1 MDTQEPVKILII
13 DDSAEDRF
21 AYCRYLLQEVEYQYT
36 ILEEETGE
44 AGLSL
49 CLQEQPDVILI
60 DFLLPDLDGLEFL
73 SQLQDQIGKN
83 HSPVIMLTGQGDEF
97 VAVQAMKRGAQ
108 DYLIKGKT
116 TSETLR
122 LAVKSAI
129 KNARLQQQLQQSQ
142 AALEQQLKSERI
154 VTQIAGQIRQSLD
167 LDTILNTTVELVRQF
182 LQTDRVIMF
191 ELQPQG
197 NGKVVVESVES
208 GWTPILSTSIYDTC
222 LAKSDIDSY
231 LQGEATARTDIYN
244 GEIDPCHVNLLAQF
258 QVRANLVVPIL
269 LNVVNNTQELQIDH
283 PSSTPQLWGLLIA
296 HECTAPRQWQAMEI
310 SLLTQLATQV
320 GIAIQQ
326 SQLYQQA
333 QMELLERQQ
342 TQQALQESE
351 ERLRLAL
358 EAARMG
364 IWDWNILTNQ
374 IVWSASLER
383 LFGMQAGEFDGR
395 YETFVNLLHPE
406 DRAQVE
412 KAIARAVEHREP
424 YDIEFRFF
432 CPSGRIRWAVSQG
445 QVFYDQTGRPVRMT
459 GIDLDITARKQA
471 QEALRES
478 EERFRLLS
486 AFAPIG
492 IFQTDGA
499 GRYLYTNLQWQA
511 IAGLTLQ
518 ESLGD
523 GWARAVHPDDR
534 EQVWAEWRR
543 CAQQGTEFSM
553 EFRFFTPQG
562 GTHWVQANGAAIC
575 SQLGEII
582 GYVGTAQDITARKH
596 AEEALQ
602 NALQKLNFHVEN
614 SPLGVIE
621 WDSDLRIIRWS
632 QSAENIF
639 GWTAPE
645 ILGKQMNE
653 WQFIYPEDATAVS
666 DVVRRILSGDEAQT
680 VCCNRNYAK
689 DGSVVYCE
697 WYNSTLTDESGNLV
711 SVLSLIMDVSERV
724 RLASER
730 DRILQLEQVARSE
743 AERANRVKDEF
754 LAVLSHE
761 LRSPL
766 NPILG
771 WSKILK
777 TRKLDANKTT
787 QALEIIERNAQ
798 AQAQLIEDLLD
809 VSRILQGKLKLNV
822 SAIDLTTVIY
832 AALETVRLAAQ
843 AKSIELEPILEVGVW
858 QVSGDPTRLQQV
870 FWNFL
875 SNAVKFTPNGGRVE
889 VRLHEVASIAQITV
903 SDTGKGISPEFL
915 PYVFESFRQA
925 DSTTTRQ
932 FGGLGLG
939 LAIARNIVEMHGGT
953 VMAESLGEGQGATFT
968 VQLPLIQT
976 SKDYSDKKD
985 QDKNFSSPE
994 SSSILTGLRV
1004 MVVDD
1009 EPDSLEFTAFVLEQE
1024 GAEVKALASAEEA
1037 LRVLQK
1043 WQPVLLISDIGMP
1056 EMDGYMLIRQI
1067 RKLSEEQAEQIRA
1080 LSVCVRAAC
1089 PEDSARPMPNGTL
1102 GHRALALPKAI
1113 ALTAYAS
1120 EADSQ
1125 KALASGFQA
1134 HISKPVEPTQLIA
1147 VVTKLLKERV

>member
-21 AYCRYLLQEVEYQYT
+21 AYCRYLLQEVEYQYR
-36 ILEEETGE
+36 ILEQETGE

-49 CLQEQPDVILI
+49 CLQEQPDVILL

-73 SQLQDQIGKN
+73 SQLQHQIGKN
-83 HSPVIMLTGQGDEF
+83 HPPVIILTGQGDES
-97 VAVQAMKRGAQ
+97 VAVQVMKRGAQ

-142 AALEQQLKSERI
+142 AAL
-154 VTQIAGQIRQSLD
+154 
-167 LDTILNTTVELVRQF
+167 
-182 LQTDRVIMF
+182 
-191 ELQPQG
+191 
-197 NGKVVVESVES
+197 
-208 GWTPILSTSIYDTC
+208 
-222 LAKSDIDSY
+222 
-231 LQGEATARTDIYN
+231 
-244 GEIDPCHVNLLAQF
+244 
-258 QVRANLVVPIL
+258 
-269 LNVVNNTQELQIDH
+269 
-283 PSSTPQLWGLLIA
+283 
-296 HECTAPRQWQAMEI
+296 
-310 SLLTQLATQV
+310 
-320 GIAIQQ
+320 
-326 SQLYQQA
+326 
-333 QMELLERQQ
+333 
-342 TQQALQESE
+342 
-351 ERLRLAL
+351 
-358 EAARMG
+358 
-364 IWDWNILTNQ
+364 
-374 IVWSASLER
+374 
-383 LFGMQAGEFDGR
+383 
-395 YETFVNLLHPE
+395 
-406 DRAQVE
+406 
-412 KAIARAVEHREP
+412 
-424 YDIEFRFF
+424 
-432 CPSGRIRWAVSQG
+432 
-445 QVFYDQTGRPVRMT
+445 
-459 GIDLDITARKQA
+459 
-471 QEALRES
+471 RES

-499 GRYLYTNLQWQA
+499 GRCLYTNPQWQA

-523 GWARAVHPDDR
+523 GWARAIHPDDR
-534 EQVWAEWRR
+534 QQVWAEWNR
-543 CAQQGTEFSM
+543 CTQEGSEFSM
-553 EFRFFTPQG
+553 EFRFLTPQG
-562 GTHWVQANGAAIC
+562 GAHWVQANAAAIR
-575 SQLGEII
+575 SELGEII
-582 GYVGTAQDITARKH
+582 GYVGTDQDITVRKQ
-596 AEEALQ
+596 AGEALQ
-602 NALQKLNFHVEN
+602 NALQKLNYHVEN
-614 SPLGVIE
+614 SPLAVIE

-639 GWTAPE
+639 GWTAQE

-653 WQFIYPEDATAVS
+653 WQFIYPEDAAAVS
-666 DVVRRILSGDEAQT
+666 EVVRRILSGDQAQT

-697 WYNSTLTDESGNLV
+697 WYNSTLTDKSGNLV
-711 SVLSLIMDVSERV
+711 SVLSLIMDVSDRV
-724 RLASER
+724 RLAFER
-730 DRILQLEQVARSE
+730 DRILQLEQAARSE

-771 WSKILK
+771 WSKILR
-777 TRKLDANKTT
+777 TRKLDPDMAT

-822 SAIDLTTVIY
+822 YSIDLTTVIL

-843 AKSIELEPILEVGVW
+843 AKSIELQPIFEASVW
-858 QVSGDPTRLQQV
+858 QVSGDSTRLQQV

-889 VRLHEVASIAQITV
+889 IRLQEVASQAQITI

-953 VMAESLGEGQGATFT
+953 VMANSLGEGQGATFT
-968 VQLPLIQT
+968 VQLPLIKS
-976 SKDYSDKKD
+976 SKNNADKED
-985 QDKNFSSPE
+985 DGKNFSSPLN
-994 SSSILTGLRV
+994 SSILTGLRV

-1009 EPDSLEFTAFVLEQE
+1009 EPDSLELIAFVLKQE
-1024 GAEVKALASAEEA
+1024 GAEVTAVASAHEA
-1037 LRVLQK
+1037 LRVLEK

-1067 RKLSEEQAEQIRA
+1067 RKLPQEQGGQI
-1080 LSVCVRAAC
+1080 S
-1089 PEDSARPMPNGTL
+1089 
-1102 GHRALALPKAI
+1102 AI
-1113 ALTAYAS
+1113 ALTAYAG

-1125 KALASGFQA
+1125 KALATGFGA
-1134 HISKPVEPTQLIA
+1134 HVSKPVDSTQLIA

>member
-1 MDTQEPVKILII
+1 MDTQQPVKILII

-21 AYCRYLLQEVEYQYT
+21 AYRRYLLQEVEYQYR
-36 ILEEETGE
+36 ILEQETGE

-83 HSPVIMLTGQGDEF
+83 HPPVVMLTGQGDEF

-116 TSETLR
+116 TSEALR

-191 ELQPQG
+191 ELQPDG

-208 GWTPILSTSIYDTC
+208 GWTPILSTSMYDTC
-222 LAKSDIDSY
+222 LATSDISSY
-231 LQGEATARTDIYN
+231 LQGQATARTDIHN
-244 GEIDPCHVNLLAQF
+244 GDIDPCHVNLLAQF
-258 QVRANLVVPIL
+258 QVRANLVVPVL
-269 LNVVNNTQELQIDH
+269 LNVGNNTQELEIDH
-283 PSSTPQLWGLLIA
+283 ASSTPQLWGLLIA
-296 HECTAPRQWQAMEI
+296 HECRAPRQWQAMEI

-342 TQQALQESE
+342 TQQALQVSE

-358 EAARMG
+358 DAARMG

-383 LFGMQAGEFDGR
+383 LFGMEAGEFDGR
-395 YETFVNLLHPE
+395 YETFLNLLHPE
-406 DRAQVE
+406 DRAQVQ

-499 GRYLYTNLQWQA
+499 GHCLYTNPQWQA
-511 IAGLTLQ
+511 IAGLSLQ

-534 EQVWAEWRR
+534 EQVWAEWNR
-543 CAQQGTEFSM
+543 CTQEGSEFSM
-553 EFRFFTPQG
+553 EFRFLTPQG
-562 GTHWVQANGAAIC
+562 GTHWVQANAAAIR

-582 GYVGTAQDITARKH
+582 GYVGTDQDITARKY

-632 QSAENIF
+632 ESAENIF
-639 GWTAPE
+639 GWTAQE
-645 ILGKQMNE
+645 ILGKQMSE
-653 WQFIYPEDATAVS
+653 WQFIYPEDAAAVS
-666 DVVRRILSGDEAQT
+666 NVVRRILSGDEAQT

-822 SAIDLTTVIY
+822 SAIDLTTVISS
-832 AALETVRLAAQ
+832 ALETVRLAAQ
-843 AKSIELEPILEVGVW
+843 AKSIELQPILEVGVW
-858 QVSGDPTRLQQV
+858 QVSGDATRLQQV

-889 VRLHEVASIAQITV
+889 VRLQEVASIAQITV
-903 SDTGKGISPEFL
+903 SDTGKGINPEFL

-953 VMAESLGEGQGATFT
+953 VMADSLGEGQGATFT

-976 SKDYSDKKD
+976 TKDYGDKKD
-985 QDKNFSSPE
+985 QGKNFSCAE
-994 SSSILTGLRV
+994 NSSILTGLRV

-1009 EPDSLEFTAFVLEQE
+1009 EPDSLEFTAFVLDQE
-1024 GAEVKALASAEEA
+1024 GADVIAVSSAEEA
-1037 LRVLQK
+1037 LRVIQQ

-1067 RKLSEEQAEQIRA
+1067 RKLPQDQGGQI
-1080 LSVCVRAAC
+1080 S
-1089 PEDSARPMPNGTL
+1089 
-1102 GHRALALPKAI
+1102 AI

-1120 EADSQ
+1120 EADCQ
-1125 KALASGFQA
+1125 KALANGFDA
-1134 HISKPVEPTQLIA
+1134 HISKPVEPSQLIA
-1147 VVTKLLKERV
+1147 VVTKLLKQRV